1 MEPYIGRRDIM
12 AEETIDVISVVD
24 VYDQAAGIGKEF
36 EKLIEGYGVEAV
48 TDLMPKV
55 IKSLEQLE
63 TLAARYEKETN
74 EISDLKFLIEKLEIE
89 KNEKQQER
97 LRYEEELEKIE
108 EEWRKETKELLTSV
122 SRLQEDNRRM
132 KDALNDQKQNM
143 AHEVAQVTRKTEEK
157 EIEVLVKLKDT
168 VDRQRE
174 ELRKAKQDLKEKSVD
189 CEALEAQLEQIVKVN
204 SELRRKNNTHKKQ
217 TKTLLEEK
225 VDLETQLADKE
236 QQITHIADMIKE
248 QEAIE
253 EEKKA
258 NKRAQKLSEASTEE
272 DHEHDQENNIPQDL
286 KDEVLNEDVAA
297 GNVDGT
303 ASVDELE
310 GENMAVLQH
319 KLSTIG
325 KMVIDM
331 KDPNRP
337 RFTLN
342 ELRTVLMERNELKT
356 KLIEVEEELTAFK
369 PKLDADTANACL
381 ESSTDS
387 MNLYSGEE
395 DLPVQG
401 PINKEPDE
409 KLYPGIKRE
418 TGIRKFFTGLVEK
431 LNLPELD
438 F

>member
-132 KDALNDQKQNM
+132 KDALNDQKQSM
-143 AHEVAQVTRKTEEK
+143 AHEVAQVTKITEEK
-157 EIEVLVKLKDT
+157 EIEVLIKLKDT
-168 VDRQRE
+168 VDKQRE
-174 ELRKAKQDLKEKSVD
+174 ELRKTKQELKERAVD
-189 CEALEAQLEQIVKVN
+189 CEALESQLEQIVRVN

-217 TKTLLEEK
+217 TKNLLEEK

-258 NKRAQKLSEASTEE
+258 NKRVQKLSEASAEE
-272 DHEHDQENNIPQDL
+272 DHDQENNLPQDL
-286 KDEVLNEDVAA
+286 NDEVLNVDVAL

-303 ASVDELE
+303 TPLEQLE

-369 PKLDADTANACL
+369 PKLDADSANACL

-387 MNLYSGEE
+387 IGEE

-401 PINKEPDE
+401 PINKEPDD
-409 KLYPGIKRE
+409 KLYPGLKRE
-418 TGIRKFFTGLVEK
+418 TGIRKFFKFMFGGSASDTRHRTRSHIH
-431 LNLPELD
+431 
-438 F
+438 

>member
-1 MEPYIGRRDIM
+1 MEPYIERRDIM
-12 AEETIDVISVVD
+12 ADETIDNISVVD

-74 EISDLKFLIEKLEIE
+74 EISDLKFLIEKLEVE

-108 EEWRKETKELLTSV
+108 EEWRKETKDLLKSV

-132 KDALNDQKQNM
+132 KEALTDQKQTM
-143 AHEVAQVTRKTEEK
+143 AQEVAQVTKITEEK
-157 EIEVLVKLKDT
+157 EIEVLIKLKDT
-168 VDRQRE
+168 VDKQRE
-174 ELRKAKQDLKEKSVD
+174 DLRKTKQDLKEKAMD
-189 CEALEAQLEQIVKVN
+189 CDALESQLEQIVKVN

-217 TKTLLEEK
+217 TRTLLEEK

-236 QQITHIADMIKE
+236 QQISHINEAIKE

-258 NKRAQKLSEASTEE
+258 SSRKQTLSDASAEE
-272 DHEHDQENNIPQDL
+272 DHDQVNNLPQDL
-286 KDEVLNEDVAA
+286 NDEFLSEDVAD

-303 ASVDELE
+303 TPLNQLE

-356 KLIEVEEELTAFK
+356 KLIEVEEELTSFK
-369 PKLDADTANACL
+369 PKLDADSANACL
-381 ESSTDS
+381 ETSTDS
-387 MNLYSGEE
+387 MNSYSGED

-409 KLYPGIKRE
+409 KLYPGLKRE
-418 TGIRKFFTGLVEK
+418 TGIRKFFTGLMEK

>member
-1 MEPYIGRRDIM
+1 MEPYIERRDIM
-12 AEETIDVISVVD
+12 ADETIDNISVVD

-74 EISDLKFLIEKLEIE
+74 EISDLKFLIEKLEVE

-108 EEWRKETKELLTSV
+108 EEWRKETKDLLKSV

-132 KDALNDQKQNM
+132 KEALTDQKQTM
-143 AHEVAQVTRKTEEK
+143 AQEVAQVTKITEEK
-157 EIEVLVKLKDT
+157 EIEVLIKLKDT
-168 VDRQRE
+168 VDKQRE
-174 ELRKAKQDLKEKSVD
+174 DLRKTKQDLKEKAMD
-189 CEALEAQLEQIVKVN
+189 CDALESQLEQIVKVN

-217 TKTLLEEK
+217 TRTLLEEK

-236 QQITHIADMIKE
+236 QQISHINEAIKE

-258 NKRAQKLSEASTEE
+258 SSRKQTLSDASAEE
-272 DHEHDQENNIPQDL
+272 DHDQVNNLPQDL
-286 KDEVLNEDVAA
+286 NDEFLSEDVAD

-303 ASVDELE
+303 TPLNQLE

-356 KLIEVEEELTAFK
+356 KLIEVEEELTSFK
-369 PKLDADTANACL
+369 PKLDADSANACL
-381 ESSTDS
+381 ETSTDS
-387 MNLYSGEE
+387 IGED

-409 KLYPGIKRE
+409 KLYPGLKRE
-418 TGIRKFFTGLVEK
+418 TGIRKFFKFMFGGPPNDTRHRTRSHIH
-431 LNLPELD
+431 
-438 F
+438 

>member
-1 MEPYIGRRDIM
+1 
-12 AEETIDVISVVD
+12 
-24 VYDQAAGIGKEF
+24 
-36 EKLIEGYGVEAV
+36 
-48 TDLMPKV
+48 
-55 IKSLEQLE
+55 
-63 TLAARYEKETN
+63 
-74 EISDLKFLIEKLEIE
+74 
-89 KNEKQQER
+89 
-97 LRYEEELEKIE
+97 
-108 EEWRKETKELLTSV
+108 
-122 SRLQEDNRRM
+122 M

-387 MNLYSGEE
+387 IGEE

-418 TGIRKFFTGLVEK
+418 TGIRKFFKFVFGGSPNETTRHRTRSHIH
-431 LNLPELD
+431 
-438 F
+438 

>member
-1 MEPYIGRRDIM
+1 MEPYIERRDIM
-12 AEETIDVISVVD
+12 AEETIETISVVD
-24 VYDQAAGIGKEF
+24 VYDQAAVIGKEF
-36 EKLIEGYGVEAV
+36 EKLIEGYGVDAV

-63 TLAARYEKETN
+63 TLAARYEKETS

-108 EEWRKETKELLTSV
+108 EEWRKETNDLLKSV

-132 KDALNDQKQNM
+132 KDALNDQQQTM
-143 AHEVAQVTRKTEEK
+143 AHEVAQVTKKTEEK
-157 EIEVLVKLKDT
+157 EIEVLMKLKET
-168 VDRQRE
+168 VDKQRE
-174 ELRKAKQDLKEKSVD
+174 ELRKTKQDLKEKSTD
-189 CEALEAQLEQIVKVN
+189 CEALESQLEQIVKVN

-236 QQITHIADMIKE
+236 QQITHIAEVIKE

-258 NKRAQKLSEASTEE
+258 NIRKHTLSEASAEE
-272 DHEHDQENNIPQDL
+272 DQENNIPQGL
-286 KDEVLNEDVAA
+286 NDEVLNEDVAE

-303 ASVDELE
+303 SSLDQLE

-356 KLIEVEEELTAFK
+356 KLIEVEEELTSFK
-369 PKLDADTANACL
+369 PKN
-381 ESSTDS
+381 S
-387 MNLYSGEE
+387 YSGEE

-401 PINKEPDE
+401 PINREPDD
-409 KLYPGIKRE
+409 KLFPGLKRE
-418 TGIRKFFTGLVEK
+418 TGIRKFFKFMFGGSPNESRHRTRSHIH
-431 LNLPELD
+431 
-438 F
+438 

>member
-132 KDALNDQKQNM
+132 KDALNDQKQSM
-143 AHEVAQVTRKTEEK
+143 AHEVAQVTKITEEK
-157 EIEVLVKLKDT
+157 EIEVLIKLKDT
-168 VDRQRE
+168 VDKQRE
-174 ELRKAKQDLKEKSVD
+174 ELRKTKQELKERAVD
-189 CEALEAQLEQIVKVN
+189 CEALESQLEQIVRVN

-217 TKTLLEEK
+217 TKNLLEEK

-258 NKRAQKLSEASTEE
+258 NKRVQKLSEASAEE
-272 DHEHDQENNIPQDL
+272 DHDQENNLPQDL
-286 KDEVLNEDVAA
+286 NDEVLNVDVAL

-303 ASVDELE
+303 TPLEQLE

-369 PKLDADTANACL
+369 PKLDADSANACL

-387 MNLYSGEE
+387 IGEE

-401 PINKEPDE
+401 PINKEPDD
-409 KLYPGIKRE
+409 KLYPGLKRE